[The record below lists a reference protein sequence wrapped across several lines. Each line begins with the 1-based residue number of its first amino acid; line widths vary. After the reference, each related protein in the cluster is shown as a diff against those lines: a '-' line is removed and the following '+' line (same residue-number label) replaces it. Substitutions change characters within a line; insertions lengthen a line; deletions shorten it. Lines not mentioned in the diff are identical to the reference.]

1 MEVIFLFSLEER
13 FVVFNPA
20 ASDGTGSRD
29 CFRITNSSYEYVK
42 WLNRENEVQ
51 MLREGERG
59 LKTRIRLQFWH
70 LFTNFTADS
79 IEKWPCCKV
88 LEGFP

>member
-1 MEVIFLFSLEER
+1 MEGTFGSDFSFLIGGAFCG
-13 FVVFNPA
+13 FYPA

-59 LKTRIRLQFWH
+59 MKTRSRLQF
-70 LFTNFTADS
+70 
-79 IEKWPCCKV
+79 
-88 LEGFP
+88 